1 MQFSVRF
8 YLKVEADELAGVL
21 AGSRSPRGACCP
33 LRLPGARESRAAAR
47 REGDGRALDPFQEG
61 RGNGA
66 SCPPTGGGR
75 LTTLACLPR
84 VRGLGFLLWGALLGT
99 QDAGG
104 LLQHRLGRCRR
115 GCLLSHPS
123 LWLLA
128 SRTEGRGPAARLT
141 LPSAR
146 IPLPG
151 RAHRALS
158 HPGKCLLPGI
168 ALITGELS
176 QGQ

>member
-1 MQFSVRF
+1 M
-8 YLKVEADELAGVL
+8 
-21 AGSRSPRGACCP
+21 
-33 LRLPGARESRAAAR
+33 
-47 REGDGRALDPFQEG
+47 DPFHEG
-61 RGNGA
+61 RENGA
-66 SCPPTGGGR
+66 SCPPPGGDR
-75 LTTLACLPR
+75 LSTLACVPR
-84 VRGLGFLLWGALLGT
+84 VRGLGFLLWGALFGT

-104 LLQHRLGRCRR
+104 LLQHRLGRCLL
-115 GCLLSHPS
+115 GCLLSHSS

-158 HPGKCLLPGI
+158 HPGKCFLPGN
-168 ALITGELS
+168 ALIT
-176 QGQ
+176 